1 MGTST
6 VTSYVESSSGV
17 AQGGR
22 TGLTSVVTALLF
34 LAAMFFA
41 PLIRIVPSYATA
53 PALIIVGVYMMISLK
68 DINYDDWT
76 ELVPAFLGFVM
87 MPLTYSISTGI
98 EIAIISYVIIKI
110 FTARFKDI
118 SFLMLFLAVLFTAK
132 ELFL

>member
-1 MGTST
+1 
-6 VTSYVESSSGV
+6 
-17 AQGGR
+17 
-22 TGLTSVVTALLF
+22 
-34 LAAMFFA
+34 MFFA